1 MNSQLPDT
9 RTVRSALELAS
20 RAPSLNNSQPWRWR
34 LAPSSVHLYADFD
47 RKLNVIDPSGREL
60 VISCGAHLHHARVAF
75 GSLGWRVRVNHLP
88 NPAEPDHL
96 AALEFSRPPE
106 VDEQAVRLANAAS
119 MRHSDRRPYLPD
131 RVPDE
136 LLGELVAAAQA
147 QHGNLT
153 LVRSQTHRRDLILAL
168 AQVNAMQRTD
178 PAYQAEVAAWA
189 GRSHVATEGVPA
201 SNLRAPDP
209 FGRSVLGR
217 DFSPAGPG
225 ELVSAPI
232 DDGAVFAVLSTELDD
247 QRNWLRSGEAL
258 SAVLLEATAAGLA
271 TCTLSQVAEARVARD
286 LVRSGIL
293 TGVGEPQVAL
303 RIGWP
308 VTADFPAPLTRRRP
322 FDDIVEHKVNQ
333 IP

>member
-1 MNSQLPDT
+1 MNSQLPDP

-47 RKLNVIDPSGREL
+47 RQLTVVDPSGREL
-60 VISCGAHLHHARVAF
+60 IISCGTLLHHVRVAF
-75 GSLGWRVRVNHLP
+75 GSLGWRVRVNRLP
-88 NPAEPDHL
+88 NPAEPGHL
-96 AALEFSRPPE
+96 AALEFSRLAE

-119 MRHSDRRPYLPD
+119 TRHSDRRPYLPD

-136 LLGELVAAAQA
+136 LLGGLVAVAEAE
-147 QHGNLT
+147 HGNLT
-153 LVRSQTHRRDLILAL
+153 VVSSEAHRRDLIVAL
-168 AQVNAMQRTD
+168 AQVNTVQRTD

-189 GRSHVATEGVPA
+189 GRSHVAREGVPA

-232 DDGAVFAVLSTELDD
+232 DDGAVLAVLSTELDD
-247 QRNWLRSGEAL
+247 RGGWLRTGEAL

-271 TCTLSQVAEARVARD
+271 TCTLSQVAESRVARD
-286 LVRSGIL
+286 LIRSGIL
-293 TGVGEPQVAL
+293 SGVGEPQVAL

-322 FDDIVEHKVNQ
+322 FDEIVEHQANQ
-333 IP
+333 NM